1 MVNFSTVIPS
11 VKTAG
16 QALVKKLGPN
26 LGKVTG
32 TVGTADI
39 KGLKFADMSK
49 AVEGIEGAV
58 VGALPKGG
66 NYIKLKNCC
75 KLQGQDIP
83 KNVVMTFNKEGDCL
97 MLSGAGTNNGLTQGF
112 SLRTQKGIDA
122 LLDAGVKNPGE
133 RVSTVI
139 QRPYFNEGFKF
150 PGGRWFAENS
160 GTPTQDVI
168 AQAYEYPHL
177 GKALKHTEIK

>member
-1 MVNFSTVIPS
+1 MNFSYLTTGVG
-11 VKTAG
+11 TAS
-16 QALVKKLGPN
+16 QRLVQKLAPN
-26 LGKVTG
+26 GGKVMG

-58 VGALPKGG
+58 VGKLQNGTQ
-66 NYIKLKNCC
+66 YVKLKDCC
-75 KLQGQDIP
+75 KLQGRDIP

-97 MLSGAGTNNGLTQGF
+97 MLSGAGTYNGRTQGF

-122 LLDAGVKNPGE
+122 LLEAGVKNPGE

-139 QRPYFNEGFKF
+139 DRPYYRGESKVAGE
-150 PGGRWFAENS
+150 RWFAENS
-160 GTPTQDVI
+160 GTPAQDVI
-168 AQAYEYPHL
+168 IQAYEYPHL
-177 GKALKHTEIK
+177 GKALKHTKLV

>member
-1 MVNFSTVIPS
+1 MNFSYLTTGVG
-11 VKTAG
+11 TAG
-16 QALVKKLGPN
+16 QRLVQKLGPN
-26 LGKVTG
+26 WGKVMG

-49 AVEGIEGAV
+49 AVEGIENAV
-58 VGALPKGG
+58 VRELPNGSK
-66 NYIKLKNCC
+66 YIKLKDCC
-75 KLQGQDIP
+75 KLQGKGIP

-97 MLSGAGTNNGLTQGF
+97 MLSGAGTANGLTRGF

-122 LLDAGVKNPGE
+122 LLEAGAKNPGE

-139 QRPYFNEGFKF
+139 QKPYSFGEAKV

-168 AQAYEYPHL
+168 DQVYEYPHL
-177 GKALKHTEIK
+177 GKALKYTKLV